1 MEEEGSKEQCVN
13 IKCGQKRRVH
23 MAIFA
28 FSKQTFLS
36 SFCCTDN
43 PLLVGFSMV
52 KSMRT
57 KPKSEYVRTKIIFS
71 GLF

>member
-1 MEEEGSKEQCVN
+1 MEEGGKEQCVD

-28 FSKQTFLS
+28 FSKQTFFP

-43 PLLVGFSMV
+43 PLLVAFSMV

-57 KPKSEYVRTKIIFS
+57 KLKSEYVRTKIIFS